1 MVRAVL
7 FVALLLVLAAPARAA
22 DNSEAQRHYTAGMAH
37 YNLREYKEA
46 IKEFEA
52 SYRLA
57 PDPVFLFNLAQ
68 CHRLIKHDRDALYF
82 YQAYLRAR
90 PDADNRVE
98 VEKRVETLKK
108 AVALLPPEPAKPE
121 PARPEPADTTTT
133 TTSTSSTAGSTAP
146 HPEGSN
152 AVVGSSVSVAA
163 APAPRPTPVYKK
175 WWLWTIVGVVVVG
188 AAVGTGVAL
197 GTRSDARSYPL
208 VSF

>member
-7 FVALLLVLAAPARAA
+7 FVALLLVLAPPAQAA

-68 CHRLIKHDRDALYF
+68 CHRLMKHDRDALYF

-90 PDADNRVE
+90 PDADNRAE
-98 VEKRVETLKK
+98 VEKRVEALKK

-121 PARPEPADTTTT
+121 PTEPTTTA
-133 TTSTSSTAGSTAP
+133 TSTSTSTTATTHAEP
-146 HPEGSN
+146 SH
-152 AVVGSSVSVAA
+152 VVNSSVSVAA
-163 APAPRPTPVYKK
+163 APAPRATPVYKK

-197 GTRSDARSYPL
+197 GTRSDARSYPM
-208 VSF
+208 VNF